1 MSSRFVHVVACVET
15 AALTSVDKYYSFWWI
30 CLILSLHSPVN
41 GRLDYFHL
49 LAIAG
54 NAVINI
60 CALLI
65 FSVVFLS
72 LVALI
77 STLIIFIISFLLLA
91 LCLVCSVFFS
101 VVKWKDRL
109 WICDL
114 SALLIKAFAAIYF
127 HLSPALTAFYKFC
140 YAVFVFIHLKVFS
153 DALFSSS
160 LTHWLLSVV

>member
-1 MSSRFVHVVACVET
+1 M
-15 AALTSVDKYYSFWWI
+15 
-30 CLILSLHSPVN
+30 SLHSPVD
-41 GRLDYFHL
+41 GHLDYFHL

-54 NAVINI
+54 DAVINI

-77 STLIIFIISFLLLA
+77 STLIIFIISLLLLA

-109 WICDL
+109 RICDL
-114 SALLIKAFAAIYF
+114 SALLITAFAAIYF
-127 HLSPALTAFYKFC
+127 HLSTALTAFYKFC